1 MPQMKATESNETKG
15 GLPVAAAAG
24 VGTENATMDI
34 QKLSYFLAKYGP
46 DFFKKLPLYCT
57 AKCAGRF
64 VKLVR
69 FNAEKLTF
77 DCSDSSGQPF
87 EVALSALDDFVL

>member
-1 MPQMKATESNETKG
+1 MKATESNKNQS

-24 VGTENATMDI
+24 IVENATMDT

-69 FNAEKLTF
+69 FNADKLTF
-77 DCSDSSGQPF
+77 DCSDANGQPF
-87 EVALSALDDFVL
+87 EVSLAALDNFVL